1 MKPENRLI
9 KKINDLLPADVYREK
24 MANPWRGG
32 TPDMW
37 YSSKAGD
44 LWIEWKW
51 LPRKPK
57 EFVVPDLSALQR
69 DWLDCRQAEGRN
81 VAVFVGAPDGV
92 MSFWYSDDWTNG
104 RVWTPSSLA
113 VAAGKIISRVR

>member
-9 KKINDLLPADVYREK
+9 KKINDLLPVEIYREK

-37 YSSKAGD
+37 YSGKAGD

-51 LPRKPK
+51 LPKKPK
-57 EFVVPDLSALQR
+57 GVVIPNLSALQR
-69 DWLDCRQAEGRN
+69 DWLDRRESEGRD

-92 MSFWYSDDWTNG
+92 MPFWLSKEWTNG
-104 RVWTPSSLA
+104 LIWAPSSLV
-113 VAAGKIISRVR
+113 VAAGWIASSVC